1 MMMADVIQ
9 EREAQDKLKGRKK
22 DMERNIE
29 NQWLEL
35 EKQKMIDFD
44 EQVKVKLEEEYKK
57 KMDNADLIKNQ
68 HHDFKMNCIKR
79 IQEEM
84 LEGELIKKQ
93 VEDDILDEK
102 RKDDA
107 RKDKQIQMRETLEK
121 SNVEMMR
128 TKEQEKGKEL
138 VEEKKMEMFAKKKE
152 QLD

>member
-102 RKDDA
+102 RKDDV
-107 RKDKQIQMRETLEK
+107 RKDKQIKMRETLER
-121 SNVEMMR
+121 SNVEMLR
-128 TKEQEKGKEL
+128 QKEEEKGKE
-138 VEEKKMEMFAKKKE
+138 VGEEKKMEMFAKKKE